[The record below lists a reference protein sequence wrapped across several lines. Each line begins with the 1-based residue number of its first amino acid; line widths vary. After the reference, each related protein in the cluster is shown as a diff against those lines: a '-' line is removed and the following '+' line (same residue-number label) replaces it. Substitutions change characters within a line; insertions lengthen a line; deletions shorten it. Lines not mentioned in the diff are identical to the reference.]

1 MTMRALQKE
10 LDDLRRDKERDSRR
24 ARRMERGCWCGVKLE
39 NERASGP
46 KGIISDFPMSILII
60 FRRSCLVLNGMT
72 I

>member
-24 ARRMERGCWCGVKLE
+24 ARRMERGCWCGVRLE

-46 KGIISDFPMSILII
+46 KGGCVLFIHHFPMSILII
-60 FRRSCLVLNGMT
+60 F
-72 I
+72 